1 MRYLKYKEKIFDNR
15 RNNYFICLFII
26 VISLTGCFYNIDN
39 DLSDNEIRFLNLEK
53 QIKCPIC
60 PAETIAESNTKV
72 SKDLKDFIKLKIDEG
87 WSDDKIKSFLISKYG
102 KEILATPQKKGS
114 DLFLWVIPLVVLLF
128 GVFTYWSLYK
138 TIRFRTKGEQS

>member
-1 MRYLKYKEKIFDNR
+1 M
-15 RNNYFICLFII
+15 NNYFIYLLII
-26 VISLTGCFYNIDN
+26 VVSLTGCFYNIGN

-60 PAETIAESNTKV
+60 PAETISESNTKV
-72 SKDLKDFIKLKIDEG
+72 SNDLKKFIKQKIDEG

-114 DLFLWVIPLVVLLF
+114 DLFLWIIPLIVLILGLF
-128 GVFTYWSLYK
+128 VYWSLYK
-138 TIRFRTKGEQS
+138 SIRIRFKKEKN

>member
-1 MRYLKYKEKIFDNR
+1 MLILYLGNVRYLKNKEKIFDNR
-15 RNNYFICLFII
+15 MNNYFICLFII

-72 SKDLKDFIKLKIDEG
+72 SKDLKDFIKLK
-87 WSDDKIKSFLISKYG
+87 
-102 KEILATPQKKGS
+102 
-114 DLFLWVIPLVVLLF
+114 
-128 GVFTYWSLYK
+128 
-138 TIRFRTKGEQS
+138 GE

>member
-1 MRYLKYKEKIFDNR
+1 MNNHFIYL
-15 RNNYFICLFII
+15 LII
-26 VISLTGCFYNIDN
+26 VVSLTGCFYNIGN

-60 PAETIAESNTKV
+60 PAETISESNTKV
-72 SKDLKDFIKLKIDEG
+72 SNDLKKFIKQKIDEG

-114 DLFLWVIPLVVLLF
+114 DLFLWIIPLIVLILGLF
-128 GVFTYWSLYK
+128 VYWSLYK
-138 TIRFRTKGEQS
+138 SIRIRFKKEKN

>member
-1 MRYLKYKEKIFDNR
+1 MCIRD
-15 RNNYFICLFII
+15 
-26 VISLTGCFYNIDN
+26 SYNIGN

-72 SKDLKDFIKLKIDEG
+72 SKDLKNFIKLKIDEG
-87 WSDDKIKSFLISKYG
+87 WSDNKIKSFLISKYG

-114 DLFLWVIPLVVLLF
+114 DLFLWIIPIIVLVF
-128 GVFTYWSLYK
+128 GVITYWSLYK
-138 TIRFRTKGEQS
+138 TIRLKIKREHN

>member
-1 MRYLKYKEKIFDNR
+1 M
-15 RNNYFICLFII
+15 NNYFICLFII
-26 VISLTGCFYNIDN
+26 IISLTGCFYNIDN
-39 DLSDNEIRFLNLEK
+39 DMSDNEIRFSNLEK

-102 KEILATPQKKGS
+102 KEILATPQKNGS
-114 DLFLWVIPLVVLLF
+114 DLFLWIIPIVVLLF
-128 GVFTYWSLYK
+128 GVFTYWSLYR

>member
-1 MRYLKYKEKIFDNR
+1 MKNKEKIFDNR
-15 RNNYFICLFII
+15 LNNYFICLFII
-26 VISLTGCFYNIDN
+26 VISMTGCFYNIDN

-114 DLFLWVIPLVVLLF
+114 DLFLWIIPLVVLLF
-128 GVFTYWSLYK
+128 GIFTYWSLYK

>member
-1 MRYLKYKEKIFDNR
+1 M
-15 RNNYFICLFII
+15 NNYFICLFII

-39 DLSDNEIRFLNLEK
+39 DLSANEIRFLNLEK

-102 KEILATPQKKGS
+102 REILATPQKKGS
-114 DLFLWVIPLVVLLF
+114 DLFLWIIPIVVLLF
-128 GVFTYWSLYK
+128 GIFIYWSLYR

>member
-1 MRYLKYKEKIFDNR
+1 M
-15 RNNYFICLFII
+15 NNYFIYLFII
-26 VISLTGCFYNIDN
+26 VISLTGCFYNIGN

-72 SKDLKDFIKLKIDEG
+72 SKDLKNFIKLKIDEG
-87 WSDDKIKSFLISKYG
+87 WSDNKIKAVLISKYG

-114 DLFLWVIPLVVLLF
+114 DLFLWIIPIIVLVF
-128 GVFTYWSLYK
+128 GVITYWSLYK
-138 TIRFRTKGEQS
+138 TIRLKIKREHN